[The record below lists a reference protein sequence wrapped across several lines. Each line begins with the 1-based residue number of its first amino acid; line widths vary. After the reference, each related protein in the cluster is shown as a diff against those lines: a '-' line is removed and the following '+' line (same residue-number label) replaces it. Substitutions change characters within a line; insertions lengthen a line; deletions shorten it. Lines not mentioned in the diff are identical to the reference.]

1 MKVLVFGG
9 TTEGRLLA
17 RELSALGA
25 QVTVSVATALG
36 AEELRGVPPL
46 TVCVGRK
53 DTRQMREMLPGF
65 AVCVDATHPY
75 AAEASGNIRAACL
88 AAGVPYRRL
97 LRGAS
102 ALPPDSVVVPDAPA
116 AARWLAGTQG
126 NILLA
131 TGAKELAAFA
141 GLDAE
146 RLYPRVLPTHEGL
159 AACEAAGVP
168 HGNIIALQGP
178 FTRELNEAL
187 MRRFD
192 IGYLVT
198 KDGGAPGGFG
208 EKAQAARVLPGIS
221 SVQLLAARLS
231 RPWQDWTLVS
241 AHGAACDAAAAVCGG
256 RPVFFLTGG
265 TLGPAALCAQLCE
278 AGLGGLAVTVGE
290 NLSYP
295 DERVTQATAAQC
307 AQGAF
312 APLSVLLAEAAPRAP
327 QRAPGIAD
335 SAFARGEVPMTKQE
349 VRAAAL
355 GKLAVRPG
363 DVCWD
368 VGAGTGSVSV
378 ELALAAHRGRVYAV
392 ECEADACALIRR
404 NRERFGAWNMT
415 PVQGRAPEALA
426 GLPAPDVV
434 FIGGT
439 GGGMAGV
446 VDAALARSPSAR
458 ICISA
463 IALET
468 LSAAA
473 AALTAHGL
481 AAQVTQIAVSRTRPA
496 GGLHL
501 LMANNPV
508 FLVTGNCE

>member
-36 AEELRGVPPL
+36 AEELRGVPTL

-75 AAEASGNIRAACL
+75 AAEASGNIR
-88 AAGVPYRRL
+88 
-97 LRGAS
+97 
-102 ALPPDSVVVPDAPA
+102 
-116 AARWLAGTQG
+116 
-126 NILLA
+126 
-131 TGAKELAAFA
+131 
-141 GLDAE
+141 
-146 RLYPRVLPTHEGL
+146 
-159 AACEAAGVP
+159 
-168 HGNIIALQGP
+168 
-178 FTRELNEAL
+178 
-187 MRRFD
+187 
-192 IGYLVT
+192 
-198 KDGGAPGGFG
+198 
-208 EKAQAARVLPGIS
+208 
-221 SVQLLAARLS
+221 
-231 RPWQDWTLVS
+231 
-241 AHGAACDAAAAVCGG
+241 AACDAAAAVCGG

-312 APLSVLLAEAAPRAP
+312 ALLSVLLAEAAPRAP

-349 VRAAAL
+349 VRAVAL

-378 ELALAAHRGRVYAV
+378 ELALAAHCGRVYAV

-501 LMANNPV
+501 LMANNPI